1 MFAFLQTL
9 SAYSVLAFPFEL
21 LLADS
26 IVRSI
31 LLAPAS
37 ILIYSV
43 IKYGKYEKMPFV
55 RQTVNYFVSG
65 LIFIALWLILSYAAD
80 YLFFGGEFTETL
92 VNILPFYILTGFMF
106 YLILILFFKTTAI
119 LPESTEN
126 IDNDIEK
133 SENNEQKQT
142 EPPVNIE
149 ILSHIAVKS
158 GQKIHL
164 ISVSD
169 ILYLQADG
177 DYARIFTD
185 SGKFLKEQTMKYF
198 ETNLPPQFVRVHRS
212 YIVNVSAIS
221 RIERYEKQNQLL
233 TLKNGYQ
240 IKISSTGYK
249 ILKQKLNL

>member
-1 MFAFLQTL
+1 
-9 SAYSVLAFPFEL
+9 
-21 LLADS
+21 
-26 IVRSI
+26 
-31 LLAPAS
+31 
-37 ILIYSV
+37 
-43 IKYGKYEKMPFV
+43 
-55 RQTVNYFVSG
+55 
-65 LIFIALWLILSYAAD
+65 
-80 YLFFGGEFTETL
+80 
-92 VNILPFYILTGFMF
+92 MF
-106 YLILILFFKTTAI
+106 YLILILFFKTAAS
-119 LPESTEN
+119 LPHLAEN

-133 SENNEQKQT
+133 SANNEPQQS
-142 EPPVNIE
+142 EQSVNIE

-198 ETNLPPQFVRVHRS
+198 ETALPPQFVRVHRS

-221 RIERYEKQNQLL
+221 RIERYEKQSQLL
-233 TLKNGYQ
+233 RLKNGYQ